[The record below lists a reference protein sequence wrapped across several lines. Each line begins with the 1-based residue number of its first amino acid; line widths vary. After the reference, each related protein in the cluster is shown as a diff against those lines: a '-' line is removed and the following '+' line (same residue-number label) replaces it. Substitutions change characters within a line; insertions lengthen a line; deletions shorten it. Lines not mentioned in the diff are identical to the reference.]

1 MKSLLKVEMME
12 NVNESVISLDGEN
25 RFTQNEPIR
34 DFLILIKR
42 YIKRSYIFRKF

>member
-1 MKSLLKVEMME
+1 MKNLLKELE
-12 NVNESVISLDGEN
+12 LIELDGEN

-42 YIKRSYIFRKF
+42 LFISLENFKHIL